1 MLLHV
6 QIMLVIWT
14 LSAPLLAS
22 VFFWVPLL
30 FREKYKI
37 R

>member
-14 LSAPLLAS
+14 LSAPLLAGM
-22 VFFWVPLL
+22 FF
-30 FREKYKI
+30 
-37 R
+37 